1 MALAVGTTWAIDTS
15 NDTAIATTALIGA
28 TGALTLMRP
37 FRGSHLLV
45 TFVGGTALGV
55 VHGLRVAEPGGA
67 VDAAELIPGLSAV
80 LAIIFTAYFAA
91 LVHRSLTRA
100 VTEDGSVQAYLERI
114 GPGSTGTTA
123 ASRRNYMRRLV
134 ASEVDRARRYE
145 HTFSVL
151 VIAPDRW
158 EEHARR
164 MDPAQLSR
172 ISAELEHHLLARL
185 RTTDTIIH
193 VEDARFITLL
203 PETNIEGAHVVARKL
218 AIAAESVLGVEVR
231 TGIGAFPEDGITA
244 EQLLAEAEAAL
255 AFAESAK
262 IALASRSLL
271 R

>member
-185 RTTDTIIH
+185 RTTDT
-193 VEDARFITLL
+193 
-203 PETNIEGAHVVARKL
+203 NIEGAHVVARKL